1 MAVPG
6 LASGRTKGVILILG
20 RTQDPCCALVNEQLL
35 AAGRDSCLLPEDQL
49 LPGLHF
55 GWKPSRLGQQGS
67 IEYSGR
73 EIDFAEISGILCRAW
88 GVPIPAEDFATSDG
102 RYICAEWN
110 ALLMAWLQGM
120 PSTVVN
126 RIRPELWYKA
136 ELNAP
141 DLASLVPG
149 LRFKLPRALVTTSID
164 DANEF
169 CRSIRGPVRYSPLT
183 RASKYRVQTEADRQK
198 LAALDGSLPLHL
210 TEWIEGTAVDA
221 FVIRPEVLFVGHN
234 GRLGDDRS
242 VAISR
247 HCVEISDAL
256 GLAFCKLSLVATPDD
271 DWYCLGLD
279 RAPQIYQCGI
289 ESQTRIAR
297 ALVRVLSVEAEPQ

>member
-1 MAVPG
+1 M
-6 LASGRTKGVILILG
+6 SVILILG
-20 RTQDPCCALVNEQLL
+20 RTEDPCCRLVNEQLL
-35 AAGRDSCLLPEDQL
+35 AAGRDVCLLPEDQL

-120 PSTVVN
+120 PCTVVN
-126 RIRPELWYKA
+126 RIRPQLWYKA
-136 ELNAP
+136 QLNAP
-141 DLASLVPG
+141 DMASLLPG
-149 LRFKLPRALVTTSID
+149 IGFRLPRALVTTSID

-169 CRSIRGPVRYSPLT
+169 CRSIRGSVRYSPLT
-183 RASKYRVQTEADRQK
+183 RASTYRVQTEADREK
-198 LAALDGSLPLHL
+198 LAALDGTLPLYL
-210 TEWIEGTAVDA
+210 TEWIEGGAADA
-221 FVIRPEVLFVGHN
+221 FVIRSEVLFVDHN
-234 GRLGDDRS
+234 GWLSDDRS
-242 VAISR
+242 EAISK
-247 HCVEISDAL
+247 HCVEVSDTL
-256 GLAFCKLSLVATPDD
+256 GLAFCKLSLVATPDG

-279 RAPQIYQCGI
+279 RAPQIYQCGT

-297 ALVRVLSVEAEPQ
+297 ALVRVLSNEAEPR